1 MFAVVKTGGKQ
12 YRVAEGDVISVD
24 RLTGEVGDKVALDY
38 VLMAGK
44 GKDVKVGAPIDGA
57 SVSAEITDQF
67 RGDKV
72 IVFKKKRRHNYRRKK
87 GHRQYHTKLK
97 VTGIKA

>member
-12 YRVAEGDVISVD
+12 YRVAEGDVISVE
-24 RLTGEVGDKVALDY
+24 RLGGEVGDKIALDY
-38 VLMAGK
+38 VLMAGA
-44 GKDVKVGAPIDGA
+44 GKDVKTGSPLAGA
-57 SVSAEITDQF
+57 SVSAEIVDQF

-72 IVFKKKRRHNYRRKK
+72 IIFKKKRRHNYRRKK
-87 GHRQYHTKLK
+87 GHRQYHTKIK

>member
-12 YRVAEGDVISVD
+12 YRVAEGDVINVD
-24 RLTGEVGDKVALDY
+24 RLTGEVGDKVTLDY
-38 VLMAGK
+38 VVMAGK
-44 GKDVKVGAPIDGA
+44 GADVKTGSPLGGA
-57 SVSAEITDQF
+57 SVSAEITDQY

-87 GHRQYHTKLK
+87 GHRQYHTGLK
-97 VTGIKA
+97 ITGIKA